1 MEKILLLFS
10 GGADSTLLLKLAE
23 KMNREVFAI
32 MIFYGQLH
40 REELDIAR
48 KYCTLN
54 KVPFKEVAISGL
66 SAQSALTGSGER
78 GKYEGVSEWH
88 VPGRNTMFL
97 SIALSEAES
106 RGITEIWYGPDWSD
120 REHLFPDCYQEYI
133 YRMNQVFEVAGVRP
147 VKIYAPT
154 LGMTKEMVLSLLES
168 FGVSK
173 DQLFSGYGEL
183 ENNQESGKPKL
194 YEQFG

>member
-1 MEKILLLFS
+1 MEKVLVLFS

-23 KMNREVFAI
+23 KMNKEVFAL
-32 MIFYGQLH
+32 MIYYGQLH
-40 REELDIAR
+40 RGELDIAR
-48 KYCTLN
+48 QYCTLN
-54 KVPFKEVAISGL
+54 KIPFKEVTISGL

-88 VPGRNTMFL
+88 VPGRNSMFL

-106 RGITEIWYGPDWSD
+106 KGITEIWYGPDWSD

-133 YRMNQVFEVAGVRP
+133 VRINSLFEIAGVRP
-147 VKIYAPT
+147 VKVYAPT
-154 LGMTKEMVLSLLES
+154 LGMTKEMVLMLLES

-173 DQLFSGYGEL
+173 DQLFSGYGVLEDKNEL
-183 ENNQESGKPKL
+183 
-194 YEQFG
+194 

>member
-1 MEKILLLFS
+1 MEKVLVLFS

-23 KMNREVFAI
+23 RMEKEVFALLI
-32 MIFYGQLH
+32 DYGQLH
-40 REELDIAR
+40 KQELIYAVE
-48 KYCTLN
+48 YCKAN
-54 KVPFKEVAISGL
+54 KIEYNTVSLQGL

-97 SIALSEAES
+97 SIAFSEAES
-106 RGITEIWYGPDWSD
+106 KEITEVWYGPDWSD

-133 YRMNQVFEVAGVRP
+133 YRMGKVFEVAGVRP
-147 VKIYAPT
+147 VKLYAPT

-183 ENNQESGKPKL
+183 EKK
-194 YEQFG
+194 